1 MAIAEHARLIRGLL
15 DDIKAG
21 RPINTSGDVQAAL
34 EAAVTSLSS
43 PTAPT
48 ALQPLTS
55 AYPKAAADAPFE
67 STLPEHAPQQQHT
80 TSSEHDAAQRTHSND
95 SSNVDA
101 RSRDAAARSVDE
113 MPAKSS
119 RK

>member
-43 PTAPT
+43 PTTPT

-55 AYPKAAADAPFE
+55 AYPKAKAADVPFE
-67 STLPEHAPQQQHT
+67 STLPEHAPQQQQHAA
-80 TSSEHDAAQRTHSND
+80 SSEYDAAQRVHSND
-95 SSNVDA
+95 SSSEANA
-101 RSRDAAARSVDE
+101 RARGEE
-113 MPAKSS
+113 MPAKAS